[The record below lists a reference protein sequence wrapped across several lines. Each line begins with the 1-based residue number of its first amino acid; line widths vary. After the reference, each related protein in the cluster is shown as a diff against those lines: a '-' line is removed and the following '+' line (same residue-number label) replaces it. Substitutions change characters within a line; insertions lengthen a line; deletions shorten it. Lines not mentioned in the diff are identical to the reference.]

1 MIRLFRVFV
10 PTSVV
15 ALLLSEIIL
24 TFTCYVVAAFMV
36 LDVDPQVFLLYDNG
50 DNGWAGWAR
59 IAVVVACIMLGVY
72 FHDLYTQ
79 FRIKSRILLFQQI
92 GVVVGL
98 AFLMQSLLFYL
109 RLREMILPA
118 WLMIY
123 GSALT
128 IVFLPTWRIF
138 YSIVVLRA
146 TGSERVLLL
155 GASPLVQEIAQQFF
169 EHPETGFTVL
179 GYVENLETGEELP
192 GGAVLGHISE
202 LRQIV
207 TKLRPER
214 IVVGMSERRDRLP
227 VNDLLEMRLS
237 GIHIEDALTTYEAT
251 FGRIS
256 TRELRPSQLVFS
268 TELGPNQAR
277 VMLQSIYSLGIAIVA
292 TAIMSPVMLLVFLLV
307 RLSSSGPALYRHR
320 RVGKTAVPFTLFH

>member
-24 TFTCYVVAAFMV
+24 TYTCYVIAAFVV
-36 LDVDPQVFLLYDNG
+36 LDVDPQVFLLYDN
-50 DNGWAGWAR
+50 GWAR

-138 YSIVVLRA
+138 YSIV
-146 TGSERVLLL
+146 
-155 GASPLVQEIAQQFF
+155 
-169 EHPETGFTVL
+169 
-179 GYVENLETGEELP
+179 
-192 GGAVLGHISE
+192 
-202 LRQIV
+202 
-207 TKLRPER
+207 
-214 IVVGMSERRDRLP
+214 
-227 VNDLLEMRLS
+227 
-237 GIHIEDALTTYEAT
+237 GI
-251 FGRIS
+251 
-256 TRELRPSQLVFS
+256 
-268 TELGPNQAR
+268 
-277 VMLQSIYSLGIAIVA
+277 
-292 TAIMSPVMLLVFLLV
+292 
-307 RLSSSGPALYRHR
+307 
-320 RVGKTAVPFTLFH
+320 